1 MELSQKQALF
11 MMNYAQYATY
21 KIRTYNNIAVL
32 EDEYKNLK
40 DNMNLEIIKD
50 ESSVQTINY
59 LMNAIYEERK
69 NNKNRDRLKASL
81 EKKMNN
87 AIYESLPQLAGV
99 FIGAK
104 TPVNMVY
111 DAVRTAGMMYMNY
124 KKYKSQLSN
133 EYDEK
138 MWEYQQLT
146 EDELNYIYR
155 LLNTYSHQLIQQ
167 YEISDEWRLNE
178 NELSKMFDFLKDED
192 SKRKFTNLKNLSTD
206 RFYSHFPLYWYHLAQ
221 SAMEIG
227 NEKEALEAYAKFE
240 EENIPIFRYDTTAV
254 DAYKGKISILLRDQ
268 DKNIDEI
275 KTKLQFIETNKT
287 SWNDYFF
294 VALAYANIG
303 DITNAKRVLERNI
316 NELAAAV
323 DSDLMDKDSLMKIY
337 TSNYELD
344 GGKKIAKDDM
354 NYSYYQSEVAKRPAR
369 APYITQYDG
378 LELSRNLLEKIG
390 SQEIA
395 LESIQKQYKL
405 NTVSFNE
412 ALYFFGR
419 TSSKMVAAN
428 SASEIAK
435 IKVSVNNPSEKT
447 SVVTCQLPLQWMLC
461 SDTQLKAVFRDPSN
475 NTVEFLLELD
485 ETAMSEGKNNKLSEC
500 TLFYTTERIVTDW
513 KKNELVFSEIV
524 LCHPIYPITLKFNID
539 MNKDAKKIQA
549 NSFAFDNQEFE
560 IEDTS
565 SNTKKSIGSKLT
577 AIGQSASSAMSK
589 GKINNYYDELLEATG
604 SSDKNVTSQDLN
616 KLIQFHAIGA
626 AASSAAAGLIPGA
639 GGVAATACYAGFV
652 WAMYGRLC
660 KKLGIPFG
668 KNLLKAL
675 ASAVVTNIAAAAVTT
690 LIATSVV
697 SLIPGIGS
705 VAASATDAALGY
717 AVVYVSGIIFMKL
730 LTKMMKNKKD
740 LSNISEDELK
750 HMAETTIKEVDVKS
764 LLKEAKNEYK
774 TAKDEKI
781 EIDESDATEFEDDKE

>member
-21 KIRTYNNIAVL
+21 KLRTYNNIAVL
-32 EDEYKNLK
+32 EDEYRNLK

-59 LMNAIYEERK
+59 LMDAIYEERK

-87 AIYESLPQLAGV
+87 AIYEALPQLAGV
-99 FIGAK
+99 FVGGAS
-104 TPVNMVY
+104 PAIMVY

-124 KKYKSQLSN
+124 KRYKNELSQ

-167 YEISDEWRLNE
+167 YGISDEWRLNE
-178 NELSKMFDFLKDED
+178 NELSKMFDFLKDDD

-206 RFYSHFPLYWYHLAQ
+206 RFYNHFPLFWYHLAQ

-227 NEKEALEAYAKFE
+227 NEKESLEAYSRFE

-254 DAYKGKISILLRDQ
+254 DAYKGKISILLKDQ
-268 DKNIDEI
+268 KKNLEEI
-275 KTKLQFIETNKT
+275 KEKLKFIETNKT
-287 SWNDYFF
+287 SWNDYYFA
-294 VALAYANIG
+294 ALVYANIG
-303 DITNAKRVLERNI
+303 DKENAKRVLERNI

-344 GGKKIAKDDM
+344 NGKKIPKDDM
-354 NYSYYQSEVAKRPAR
+354 YYSYYQSDTAKKPAK
-369 APYITQYDG
+369 APYNTLYDG

-390 SQEIA
+390 NEKVA
-395 LESIQKQYKL
+395 LESIEKQYQL
-405 NTVSFNE
+405 NTTSYNE

-419 TSSKMVAAN
+419 ISSKKVAEN
-428 SASEIAK
+428 SVSEIQK
-435 IKVSVNNPSEKT
+435 IKVTLNNPSEKT
-447 SVVTCQLPLQWMLC
+447 SVVSCQIPLLWMLS
-461 SDTQLKAVFRDPSN
+461 SDTNLVAIFRKESGEAIGYPLMLDEKAIKEGKKNKTS
-475 NTVEFLLELD
+475 ECFLLY
-485 ETAMSEGKNNKLSEC
+485 S
-500 TLFYTTERIVTDW
+500 TERISTDW
-513 KKNELVFSEIV
+513 KKEGLFFTELVLS
-524 LCHPIYPITLKFNID
+524 HPLYPLTLKFSVD
-539 MNKDAKKIQA
+539 MKKRNDKMQA
-549 NSFAFDNQEFE
+549 ISFSFNEQEFE
-560 IEDTS
+560 IETNDKS
-565 SNTKKSIGSKLT
+565 SKKSVSTSLSNFGKNV
-577 AIGQSASSAMSK
+577 SSAMSK

-604 SSDKNVTSQDLN
+604 TSSKNVTSQDLN
-616 KLIQFHAIGA
+616 KIIQFHAVGA
-626 AASSAAAGLIPGA
+626 AASSAAAGIIPGA

-660 KKLGIPFG
+660 KKLGIPLG

-675 ASAVVTNIAAAAVTT
+675 ASAVVTNIVAAAAAVAIM
-690 LIATSVV
+690 LK
-697 SLIPGIGS
+697 GR
-705 VAASATDAALGY
+705 
-717 AVVYVSGIIFMKL
+717 
-730 LTKMMKNKKD
+730 KK
-740 LSNISEDELK
+740 EE
-750 HMAETTIKEVDVKS
+750 EE
-764 LLKEAKNEYK
+764 
-774 TAKDEKI
+774 
-781 EIDESDATEFEDDKE
+781 